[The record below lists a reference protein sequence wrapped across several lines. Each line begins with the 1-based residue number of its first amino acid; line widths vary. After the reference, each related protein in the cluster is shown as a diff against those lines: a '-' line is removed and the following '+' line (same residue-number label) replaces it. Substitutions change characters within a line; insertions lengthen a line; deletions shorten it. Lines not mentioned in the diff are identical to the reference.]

1 MRLGFI
7 GLGLMG
13 SGISA
18 NLRKAGHDLVVHDL
32 STNSPTL
39 MRRLQ
44 PLFAER
50 GAVLFDSPVSGGPS
64 GAASGKMA
72 IRVGGDET
80 VFKHYRPVL
89 DAAGDQILH
98 IGPIGSA
105 SVA

>member
-1 MRLGFI
+1 MRVGFI

-18 NLRKAGHDLVVHDL
+18 NLRMAGHDLVVHDL

-50 GAVLFDSPVSGGPS
+50 ARCCST
-64 GAASGKMA
+64 A
-72 IRVGGDET
+72 R
-80 VFKHYRPVL
+80 
-89 DAAGDQILH
+89 
-98 IGPIGSA
+98 
-105 SVA
+105 